1 MIESYLVGDRVIVMK
16 DEDARRLY
24 WNGFFGNP
32 FTTPKPKS
40 EKDVKAPLVLSPI
53 EAMYLVEKGLIKVI
67 DIKNRKEV
75 DAEGLKKLWG
85 TKEFLMKYRVYKELR
100 DKGFVVKSG
109 LKFGADFAVYEFGP
123 GIDHA
128 PFLVDVR
135 SFDEK
140 IDPSE
145 MVRAGR
151 LAHGVRKRF
160 MIAALRDFIV
170 DHIVFK
176 WYIP

>member
-1 MIESYLVGDRVIVMK
+1 LVGDRVIVMR
-16 DEDARRLY
+16 DEDTRSLY
-24 WNGFFGNP
+24 WGGFFGNP

-53 EAMYLVEKGLIKVI
+53 EAMYLSEKGIIKVI
-67 DIKNRKEV
+67 DIKTKKEMSMDELRKIWN
-75 DAEGLKKLWG
+75 DKN
-85 TKEFLMKYRVYKELR
+85 FLMKYKVYKELR

-135 SFDEK
+135 DFYEK

-151 LAHGVRKRF
+151 LAHGVKKRF
-160 MIAALRDFIV
+160 MIAALRDEII